1 MFFMKCFDQPGPIG
15 RGKDCNSGRSNG
27 CEWSQKGL
35 HLSPKLL
42 KTVALMAEIHREEGI
57 LSSTR
62 VRYPENVK
70 NAAFELPLN
79 RRKRLSV
86 YK

>member
-1 MFFMKCFDQPGPIG
+1 
-15 RGKDCNSGRSNG
+15 
-27 CEWSQKGL
+27 
-35 HLSPKLL
+35 
-42 KTVALMAEIHREEGI
+42 MAEIHREEGI